1 MRNIFILVLALST
14 DTFVASIAYGAN
26 RVGISWIKVIAA
38 NVICSGCLGAAL
50 LFGNV
55 IDNFVPETFAKGAGF
70 SCLFFL
76 GVMKLLDYTIK
87 KYINSHVHVHKDPT
101 FSVSGLSII
110 INIYG
115 NPMAA
120 DWDDSK
126 TLSWKETVM
135 FSFAMSI
142 DSLVAGALSGFLMI
156 NPGFAALA
164 ALLVGIAVMYT
175 GLFLGKRLAA
185 LRGWDLS
192 WLSGVLFLFLAF
204 SKL

>member
-87 KYINSHVHVHKDPT
+87 KYINSHVHIHKDLT